1 MDEFLSLPKQV
12 FNVPKVFSG
21 STIKTFG
28 ALVTKGSEPAG
39 RTLGLD
45 KARSDARMQT
55 VHQSSAL
62 GHGSAKAL
70 VVVSALT
77 VH

>member
-1 MDEFLSLPKQV
+1 MGH
-12 FNVPKVFSG
+12 G
-21 STIKTFG
+21 SAK
-28 ALVTKGSEPAG
+28 ALVVGSGLTVHHG